1 MSTPHARNI
10 VRKLLAAN
18 KTMRIQELYA
28 RGLSEYPSTPFPDPP
43 PPKQYPAKNGGL
55 KPAPPPAPHPRH
67 PFRSKSYLKDRVLPD
82 LVATG
87 EIIRFHEVVPL
98 APGLASPKK
107 RPTKSKNAMET
118 AGVDVWQW
126 QLVGPQAQT
135 PEPLLEE
142 EPTPRSYDW
151 YLPNQLF
158 PAVIEP
164 EAKDKKPERHTYGAG
179 RWDHLNTHRH
189 DSAIF
194 LLLYHDK
201 TTKAKPLERL
211 NLDHTRCLCCGKNP
225 AVKYRPYTPLDL
237 HDRTWP
243 TKSITKPPIWLSTD
257 LRDGNQ
263 ALVNPMSIAQKT
275 RFFQEIVKC
284 GLKEVEISYPAASET
299 DFQFTRN
306 LIEGGF
312 IPDDV
317 LTPARADTI
326 TRTFESLAGAKKAI
340 LHMYN
345 ACCPCF
351 RDVVFRNSQD
361 ETVELAVTNTKLVRK
376 LVDEYSAKYGTQFKY
391 EYSPETFSQT
401 EPDFAVR
408 VCEEVKKAW
417 GKAGLGDERIIF
429 NLPATVEIA
438 TPNHYADQIELFG
451 RNISEREKVIISLH
465 PHNDRGTAVAAAELA
480 MMAGADRVE
489 GTLLGNGERTGNV
502 DIVTLAL
509 NQYTQGVSP
518 GLDFSDLQAVIDV
531 VTACTELPVHPRH
544 PYAGELVFTAFSGSH
559 QDAIKKGF
567 EAQVK
572 RHAADVKTG
581 NMLYWEI
588 PYLPIDPAE
597 LGCTYEAV
605 IRVNSQSGKG
615 GISYL
620 VKQALSLDLPR
631 RMQISFYQVIQAL
644 SEEAGREITMEDIV
658 SAFKKTYR
666 FGGGVHE
673 GRLVLKSFTLS
684 EVPPS
689 RPASPSQEN
698 GLHDT
703 GRRFEGKL
711 LVDGVVRMIRG
722 EGNGPLS
729 ALLNALRGHLDLDL
743 SVREYSEHSIGEGTS
758 VKAASYVELVK
769 PDADPNNKMTGGY
782 WGVGVDSNIAASALR
797 AVISA
802 ANNALGSGPVTPA
815 KAHIVESEA
824 DIAAAVYDSLS
835 LDLPRHLQTAFLK
848 VTKINT
854 ASTNGAISLDGLI
867 SLFRKTYEYD
877 QASQGP
883 FTLREYAI
891 LNKDP
896 HTRRFEGVV
905 SIAGQDEKVIGEGNG
920 PLSAF
925 LTGLH
930 TRLGKNARNPQV
942 PGAELNGLIEVREF
956 AQHSIGTGSD
966 VKAASYVLLGM
977 DAASNRR
984 TAWGIGVDEDISVSG
999 LRAVL
1004 SALYLAVDMPH
1015 QGPYVQPGDTL
1026 EGFLRYF
1033 WQSQIATAE
1042 RDEPDFKHPP
1052 LPLARIKKVM
1062 KNDPEVKM
1070 ISADAPI
1077 LFSKACEIFIS
1088 EITARAY
1095 LVAEQHKRRTLA
1107 KADVAR
1113 ALSKSDQFDFLIDI
1127 VPREEGAKRTAAES
1141 ALTTSAILPE
1151 GVQATEG
1158 LLEGEQANAGLMA
1171 QPIQGY
1177 PVSGPVNFAYPSGST
1192 HHQ

>member
-1 MSTPHARNI
+1 
-10 VRKLLAAN
+10 
-18 KTMRIQELYA
+18 MRIQDLYA
-28 RGLSEYPSTPFPDPP
+28 RGLSEYPATPFPPP
-43 PPKQYPAKNGGL
+43 PAPKQYPAQGGGL
-55 KPAPPPAPHPRH
+55 KPAPPPPPNPRH
-67 PFRSKSYLKDRVLPD
+67 PFRSHSYLKDKVIPELIE
-82 LVATG
+82 AG
-87 EIIRFHEVVPL
+87 EVEKFHSVITPT
-98 APGLASPKK
+98 PGLSTSNK
-107 RPTKSKNAMET
+107 RMTRSKDAIKSG
-118 AGVDVWQW
+118 GVDIWQW
-126 QLVGPQAQT
+126 RLTGRQARA
-135 PEPLLEE
+135 PEPRLED
-142 EPTPRSYDW
+142 EPIPDSHDW
-151 YLPNQLF
+151 YLPNRLF
-158 PAVIEP
+158 PAIT
-164 EAKDKKPERHTYGAG
+164 KGKKQKERDPYGPD
-179 RWDHLNTHRH
+179 RWDHLNTRRQN
-189 DSAIF
+189 ARPEKLRMKKEWVILVF
-194 LLLYHDK
+194 
-201 TTKAKPLERL
+201 
-211 NLDHTRCLCCGKNP
+211 GVKNP
-225 AVKYRPYTPLDL
+225 AVKYKPYTPLNL

-243 TKSITKPPIWLSTD
+243 AKTITKAPIWLSTD

-263 ALVNPMSIAQKT
+263 ALANPMSIAQKT
-275 RFFQEIVKC
+275 RFFQQIVKC
-284 GLKEVEISYPAASET
+284 GVKEIEISYPAASDT

-306 LIEGGF
+306 LIEGGL
-312 IPDDV
+312 IPDDVWIQV
-317 LTPARADTI
+317 LTPARADLI

-345 ACCPCF
+345 AF
-351 RDVVFRNSQD
+351 
-361 ETVELAVTNTKLVRK
+361 
-376 LVDEYSAKYGTQFKY
+376 
-391 EYSPETFSQT
+391 
-401 EPDFAVR
+401 
-408 VCEEVKKAW
+408 CEEVKKVW

-480 MMAGADRVE
+480 IMAGADRVE

-509 NQYTQGVSP
+509 NQYSQGVSP
-518 GLDFSDLQAVIDV
+518 GLDFSDLQGVIDI

-567 EAQVK
+567 EAQAK
-572 RHAADVKTG
+572 RHAADIKTG

-588 PYLPIDPAE
+588 PYLPIDPAD

-631 RMQISFYQVIQAL
+631 RMQISFYQIIQAL
-644 SEEAGREITMEDIV
+644 SEETGKEITMDDIV
-658 SAFKKTYR
+658 SAFKKAYR

-689 RPASPSQEN
+689 RPTSPTQEN
-698 GLHDT
+698 GIHDT

-711 LVDGVVRMIRG
+711 LVDGAVRMIRG

-729 ALLNALRGHLDLDL
+729 ALLDALRGHLDLNL

-758 VKAASYVELVK
+758 VKAASYVELIK
-769 PDADPNNKMTGGY
+769 PDADPNDKTIGGY

-802 ANNALGSGPVTPA
+802 ANNALGSDPVTPS

-824 DIAAAVYDSLS
+824 DIAGAVYDSLS

-848 VTKINT
+848 VTKLNT
-854 ASTNGAISLDGLI
+854 VSTNGAISLDGLI

-891 LNKDP
+891 LNKDA

-905 SIAGQDEKVIGEGNG
+905 SISGQDEKVIGEGNG

-930 TRLGKNARNPQV
+930 AHLSKNARTPQT
-942 PGAELNGLIEVREF
+942 PGAELHGPIEVREF
-956 AQHSIGTGSD
+956 SQHSIGTGSD

-1004 SALYLAVDMPH
+1004 SALCGLYKETP
-1015 QGPYVQPGDTL
+1015 
-1026 EGFLRYF
+1026 
-1033 WQSQIATAE
+1033 
-1042 RDEPDFKHPP
+1042 
-1052 LPLARIKKVM
+1052 
-1062 KNDPEVKM
+1062 
-1070 ISADAPI
+1070 
-1077 LFSKACEIFIS
+1077 
-1088 EITARAY
+1088 
-1095 LVAEQHKRRTLA
+1095 
-1107 KADVAR
+1107 
-1113 ALSKSDQFDFLIDI
+1113 KS
-1127 VPREEGAKRTAAES
+1127 
-1141 ALTTSAILPE
+1141 
-1151 GVQATEG
+1151 
-1158 LLEGEQANAGLMA
+1158 
-1171 QPIQGY
+1171 
-1177 PVSGPVNFAYPSGST
+1177 
-1192 HHQ
+1192 

>member
-1 MSTPHARNI
+1 MRCFHPNSRLVRNTIKLRRKISYYHNSTLHDAYAVGTCARST
-10 VRKLLAAN
+10 LAA
-18 KTMRIQELYA
+18 A
-28 RGLSEYPSTPFPDPP
+28 
-43 PPKQYPAKNGGL
+43 
-55 KPAPPPAPHPRH
+55 
-67 PFRSKSYLKDRVLPD
+67 
-82 LVATG
+82 
-87 EIIRFHEVVPL
+87 
-98 APGLASPKK
+98 
-107 RPTKSKNAMET
+107 
-118 AGVDVWQW
+118 
-126 QLVGPQAQT
+126 
-135 PEPLLEE
+135 
-142 EPTPRSYDW
+142 
-151 YLPNQLF
+151 
-158 PAVIEP
+158 
-164 EAKDKKPERHTYGAG
+164 
-179 RWDHLNTHRH
+179 NTSHFVY
-189 DSAIF
+189 S
-194 LLLYHDK
+194 
-201 TTKAKPLERL
+201 
-211 NLDHTRCLCCGKNP
+211 KNP

-243 TKSITKPPIWLSTD
+243 TKTITKSPIWLSTD

-263 ALVNPMSIAQKT
+263 ALANPMSIAQKT
-275 RFFQEIVKC
+275 RFFQHIVKC

-306 LIEGGF
+306 LIEGGL
-312 IPDDV
+312 IPDDVWIQASWVNECDALGRLPDIQV
-317 LTPARADTI
+317 LTPARADLI
-326 TRTFESLAGAKKAI
+326 TRTFEALAGAKKAI

-361 ETVELAVTNTKLVRK
+361 ETVELAVTHTKLVRK

-417 GKAGLGDERIIF
+417 GKAGLGEERIIF

-480 MMAGADRVE
+480 IMAGADRVE

-509 NQYTQGVSP
+509 NQYSQGVSP
-518 GLDFSDLQAVIDV
+518 GLDFSDLQSVIDV

-567 EAQVK
+567 EAQAK
-572 RHAADVKTG
+572 RHAADIKTG

-588 PYLPIDPAE
+588 PYLPIDPAD

-615 GISYL
+615 GIAYL
-620 VKQALSLDLPR
+620 VKQAMLLDLPR
-631 RMQISFYQVIQAL
+631 RMQVSFYQVIQLL
-644 SEEAGREITMEDIV
+644 SEETGKEITTEDIV

-684 EVPPS
+684 EVPLS

-698 GLHDT
+698 GVHDT
-703 GRRFEGKL
+703 GRRFEGRL
-711 LVDGVVRMIRG
+711 LVDGAVRMIRG

-729 ALLNALRGHLDLDL
+729 ALLDALRGHLDLSL

-769 PDADPNNKMTGGY
+769 SDVDPTDKTTSGY
-782 WGVGVDSNIAASALR
+782 WGVGVDSNIAGSALR

-802 ANNALGSGPVTPA
+802 ANNALGSDPVTPA
-815 KAHIVESEA
+815 KAHIVKSEA
-824 DIAAAVYDSLS
+824 DIATAVYDSLS

-854 ASTNGAISLDGLI
+854 ASTDGAISLDGLI

-877 QASQGP
+877 RASQGP

-891 LNKDP
+891 FNKDT
-896 HTRRFEGVV
+896 HTRRFEGIVTV
-905 SIAGQDEKVIGEGNG
+905 AGQAEKIIGEGNG

-925 LTGLH
+925 LNGLH
-930 TRLGKNARNPQV
+930 TRLGKNARSPQT
-942 PGAELNGLIEVREF
+942 PGAELHGLIEIREF

-977 DAASNRR
+977 DAASSRR

-1004 SALYLAVDMPH
+1004 SALFVAFRLVRSFQVLVHTQLPLDFEPC
-1015 QGPYVQPGDTL
+1015 
-1026 EGFLRYF
+1026 
-1033 WQSQIATAE
+1033 QIATAE
-1042 RDEPDFKHPP
+1042 REEPDFKHPP

-1127 VPREEGAKRTAAES
+1127 VPREEGSKRS
-1141 ALTTSAILPE
+1141 ARGGLNRNEPKPGPSTSGAVADGALSTDTNAILPE

-1158 LLEGEQANAGLMA
+1158 LLEGEQANARLMA
-1171 QPIQGY
+1171 QPMPGY

>member
-1 MSTPHARNI
+1 M
-10 VRKLLAAN
+10 LA
-18 KTMRIQELYA
+18 
-28 RGLSEYPSTPFPDPP
+28 
-43 PPKQYPAKNGGL
+43 
-55 KPAPPPAPHPRH
+55 
-67 PFRSKSYLKDRVLPD
+67 
-82 LVATG
+82 
-87 EIIRFHEVVPL
+87 
-98 APGLASPKK
+98 
-107 RPTKSKNAMET
+107 
-118 AGVDVWQW
+118 
-126 QLVGPQAQT
+126 
-135 PEPLLEE
+135 
-142 EPTPRSYDW
+142 
-151 YLPNQLF
+151 
-158 PAVIEP
+158 
-164 EAKDKKPERHTYGAG
+164 
-179 RWDHLNTHRH
+179 
-189 DSAIF
+189 
-194 LLLYHDK
+194 
-201 TTKAKPLERL
+201 
-211 NLDHTRCLCCGKNP
+211 NP

-243 TKSITKPPIWLSTD
+243 TKTITKAPIWLSTD

-263 ALVNPMSIAQKT
+263 ALANPMSIAQKT
-275 RFFQEIVKC
+275 RFFQHIVKC
-284 GLKEVEISYPAASET
+284 GLKEIEISYPAASEP
-299 DFQFTRN
+299 DFQFTLNELNGDLLYLPN
-306 LIEGGF
+306 LQ
-312 IPDDV
+312 V
-317 LTPARADTI
+317 LTPARTDLI
-326 TRTFESLAGAKKAI
+326 TRTFEALAGAKKAI

-361 ETVELAVTNTKLVRK
+361 ETVELAVTHTKLVRK

-480 MMAGADRVE
+480 IMAGADRVE

-509 NQYTQGVSP
+509 NQYSQGVSP
-518 GLDFSDLQAVIDV
+518 GLDFSDLQGVIDV
-531 VTACTELPVHPRH
+531 VTACTELAVHPRH

-567 EAQVK
+567 EAQAK

-588 PYLPIDPAE
+588 PYLPIDPAD

-615 GISYL
+615 GVSYL

-631 RMQISFYQVIQAL
+631 RMQISFYQVIQTL
-644 SEEAGREITMEDIV
+644 SEETGKEITMEDIV

-698 GLHDT
+698 GLYDT

-711 LVDGVVRMIRG
+711 LVDGAVRMIRG

-729 ALLNALRGHLDLDL
+729 ALLDALRGHLDLDL

-769 PDADPNNKMTGGY
+769 PDADPNNKAIGGY

-802 ANNALGSGPVTPA
+802 ANNALGSDRVTLA

-824 DIAAAVYDSLS
+824 DIATAVYDSLS
-835 LDLPRHLQTAFLK
+835 LELPRHLQTAFLK
-848 VTKINT
+848 VTKVHT

-891 LNKDP
+891 LNKDA

-905 SIAGQDEKVIGEGNG
+905 SIAGQNETVVGEGNG

-930 TRLGKNARNPQV
+930 TRLGKNARNPQT
-942 PGAELNGLIEVREF
+942 PGAELHGLIEVKEF
-956 AQHSIGTGSD
+956 SQHSIGTGSD

-977 DAASNRR
+977 DTASNRR
-984 TAWGIGVDEDISVSG
+984 TAWGIGVDEDIAVSG

-1004 SALYLAVDMPH
+1004 SALYIAVEMPH

-1033 WQSQIATAE
+1033 WQCQIATAE

-1070 ISADAPI
+1070 ISADGGSH
-1077 LFSKACEIFIS
+1077 LSFSPKPAKVIFIS

-1127 VPREEGAKRTAAES
+1127 VPREEGSKRSARGGLNRNEPKPGPSASGTAIES
-1141 ALTTSAILPE
+1141 ALTTDTSGILPE
-1151 GVQATEG
+1151 GVQAAEG
-1158 LLEGEQANAGLMA
+1158 LLEGEQANGGLMA
-1171 QPIQGY
+1171 QPIPGY

>member
-1 MSTPHARNI
+1 MPM
-10 VRKLLAAN
+10 L
-18 KTMRIQELYA
+18 
-28 RGLSEYPSTPFPDPP
+28 
-43 PPKQYPAKNGGL
+43 
-55 KPAPPPAPHPRH
+55 
-67 PFRSKSYLKDRVLPD
+67 
-82 LVATG
+82 
-87 EIIRFHEVVPL
+87 
-98 APGLASPKK
+98 
-107 RPTKSKNAMET
+107 
-118 AGVDVWQW
+118 
-126 QLVGPQAQT
+126 
-135 PEPLLEE
+135 
-142 EPTPRSYDW
+142 
-151 YLPNQLF
+151 
-158 PAVIEP
+158 
-164 EAKDKKPERHTYGAG
+164 
-179 RWDHLNTHRH
+179 
-189 DSAIF
+189 
-194 LLLYHDK
+194 
-201 TTKAKPLERL
+201 
-211 NLDHTRCLCCGKNP
+211 KNP

-243 TKSITKPPIWLSTD
+243 SNTITKPPIWLSTD

-263 ALVNPMSIAQKT
+263 ALANPMSIAQKT
-275 RFFQEIVKC
+275 RFFQQIVKC
-284 GLKEVEISYPAASET
+284 GLKEIEIAYPAASDT

-306 LIEGGF
+306 LIEGGL

-317 LTPARADTI
+317 LTPARADLI
-326 TRTFESLAGAKKAI
+326 TRTFEALAGAKKAV

-361 ETVELAVTNTKLVRK
+361 ETVELAVTHTKLVRK

-408 VCEEVKKAW
+408 VCEEVKKTW
-417 GKAGLGDERIIF
+417 GKAGLGEERIIF

-438 TPNHYADQIELFG
+438 TPNHYADQIELFA

-509 NQYTQGVSP
+509 NQYSQGVSP

-559 QDAIKKGF
+559 QDAVKKGF
-567 EAQVK
+567 EAQAK
-572 RHAADVKTG
+572 RHAADIKTG

-588 PYLPIDPAE
+588 PYLPIDPAD

-620 VKQALSLDLPR
+620 VKQALALDLPR
-631 RMQISFYQVIQAL
+631 RMQVSFYQVIQAL
-644 SEEAGREITMEDIV
+644 SEETGKEITMEDIV
-658 SAFKKTYR
+658 SSFKKVYR

-689 RPASPSQEN
+689 RPTSPNQEN
-698 GLHDT
+698 GVNDT

-711 LVDGVVRMIRG
+711 LVDGAVRMIRG

-729 ALLNALRGHLDLDL
+729 ALLDALHGHLDLNL

-758 VKAASYVELVK
+758 VKAASYVELIK
-769 PDADPNNKMTGGY
+769 PDADPNDKRVGGY
-782 WGVGVDSNIAASALR
+782 WGVGVDANIAASALR

-802 ANNALGSGPVTPA
+802 ANNALGNDPVTPA

-824 DIAAAVYDSLS
+824 DIATAVYDSLS
-835 LDLPRHLQTAFLK
+835 LELPRHLQTAFFK
-848 VTKINT
+848 VTKLNT
-854 ASTNGAISLDGLI
+854 ASTNGSISPDGLI

-891 LNKDP
+891 LKKDNQ
-896 HTRRFEGVV
+896 TRRFEGNV
-905 SIAGQDEKVIGEGNG
+905 SIAGQSEEIVGEGNG

-925 LTGLH
+925 LAGLH
-930 TRLGKNARNPQV
+930 TRLGKNARSPQT
-942 PGAELNGLIEVREF
+942 PGAELHGQIEIREF
-956 AQHSIGTGSD
+956 AQHSIGTGSS

-977 DAASNRR
+977 DAVANRR
-984 TAWGIGVDEDISVSG
+984 TAWGIGVDEDIS
-999 LRAVL
+999 AHVL
-1004 SALYLAVDMPH
+1004 DIPVEMPH

-1026 EGFLRYF
+1026 DGFLRYF
-1033 WQSQIATAE
+1033 WQCQIATAE
-1042 RDEPDFKHPP
+1042 REEPDFKHPP

-1062 KNDPEVKM
+1062 KNDPEVKQM
-1070 ISADAPI
+1070 VGACVFLKLFSATDVETSTTAPI

-1088 EITARAY
+1088 EVTARAY

-1127 VPREEGAKRTAAES
+1127 VPREEGSKRSARGGLNRNEPKPGPSGSGTAIATDS
-1141 ALTTSAILPE
+1141 ALTADAGAILPDNL
-1151 GVQATEG
+1151 QAAEG

-1171 QPIQGY
+1171 QPIPGY
-1177 PVSGPVNFAYPSGST
+1177 PVSGPVNFAYPSGSG

>member
-1 MSTPHARNI
+1 MPM
-10 VRKLLAAN
+10 L
-18 KTMRIQELYA
+18 
-28 RGLSEYPSTPFPDPP
+28 
-43 PPKQYPAKNGGL
+43 
-55 KPAPPPAPHPRH
+55 
-67 PFRSKSYLKDRVLPD
+67 
-82 LVATG
+82 
-87 EIIRFHEVVPL
+87 
-98 APGLASPKK
+98 
-107 RPTKSKNAMET
+107 
-118 AGVDVWQW
+118 
-126 QLVGPQAQT
+126 
-135 PEPLLEE
+135 
-142 EPTPRSYDW
+142 
-151 YLPNQLF
+151 
-158 PAVIEP
+158 
-164 EAKDKKPERHTYGAG
+164 
-179 RWDHLNTHRH
+179 
-189 DSAIF
+189 
-194 LLLYHDK
+194 
-201 TTKAKPLERL
+201 
-211 NLDHTRCLCCGKNP
+211 KNP
-225 AVKYRPYTPLDL
+225 EVKYRPYTPLDL

-243 TKSITKPPIWLSTD
+243 TKTITKPPIWLSTD

-263 ALVNPMSIAQKT
+263 ALANPMSIAQKT
-275 RFFQEIVKC
+275 RFFQQIVKC
-284 GLKEVEISYPAASET
+284 GLKEIEISYPAASET

-306 LIEGGF
+306 LIEGGL
-312 IPDDV
+312 IPDDVWIQV
-317 LTPARADTI
+317 LTPARADLI
-326 TRTFESLAGAKKAI
+326 TRTFEALAGAKKAI

-361 ETVELAVTNTKLVRK
+361 ETVELAVTHTN
-376 LVDEYSAKYGTQFKY
+376 SI
-391 EYSPETFSQT
+391 
-401 EPDFAVR
+401 R

-480 MMAGADRVE
+480 IMAGADRVE

-509 NQYTQGVSP
+509 NQYSQGVSP

-567 EAQVK
+567 EAQAK
-572 RHAADVKTG
+572 RHAADIKTG

-588 PYLPIDPAE
+588 PYLPIDPAD

-631 RMQISFYQVIQAL
+631 RMQVSFYQVIQAL
-644 SEEAGREITMEDIV
+644 SEETGKEITMEDIV
-658 SAFKKTYR
+658 SSFKKTYR
-666 FGGGVHE
+666 FGGGVNE

-684 EVPPS
+684 EVPLS

-698 GLHDT
+698 EVHDT

-711 LVDGVVRMIRG
+711 LVDGAVRMVRG

-729 ALLNALRGHLDLDL
+729 ALLDALRGHLDLNL

-769 PDADPNNKMTGGY
+769 PDADPNDKTSGGY

-802 ANNALGSGPVTPA
+802 ANNALGNDPVTPA

-824 DIAAAVYDSLS
+824 DIATAVYDSLS

-848 VTKINT
+848 VTKLNT

-877 QASQGP
+877 QTSQGP

-891 LNKDP
+891 LNKDA
-896 HTRRFEGVV
+896 HTRRFEGIV
-905 SIAGQDEKVIGEGNG
+905 SIGGKDESIVGEGNG

-930 TRLGKNARNPQV
+930 SRLGKNARTPQT
-942 PGAELNGLIEVREF
+942 PGAELHGLIEIREF

-984 TAWGIGVDEDISVSG
+984 TAWGIGVDEDISSPGFVKFRTN
-999 LRAVL
+999 LV
-1004 SALYLAVDMPH
+1004 VEMPH
-1015 QGPYVQPGDTL
+1015 QGPFVQPGDTL

-1033 WQSQIATAE
+1033 WQCQIATAE
-1042 RDEPDFKHPP
+1042 REEPDFKHPP

-1062 KNDPEVKM
+1062 KSDPEVKM

-1127 VPREEGAKRTAAES
+1127 VPREEGSKRS
-1141 ALTTSAILPE
+1141 ARGGLNRNEPKPGAILPE
-1151 GVQATEG
+1151 SVPAPEG
-1158 LLEGEQANAGLMA
+1158 LLEGANSGLMA
-1171 QPIQGY
+1171 QPIPGY

>member
-10 VRKLLAAN
+10 VRRLLAAN
-18 KTMRIQELYA
+18 GTMRVQDLYT
-28 RGLSEYPSTPFPDPP
+28 RGLSEFPATPFPHPP
-43 PPKQYPAKNGGL
+43 PPKQYPAKGGGL
-55 KPAPPPAPHPRH
+55 KPAPPPAPNPGH
-67 PFRSKSYLKDRVLPD
+67 PFRSRSYLKDRVLPE

-87 EIIRFHEVVPL
+87 EIKRFHAIVPP
-98 APGLASPKK
+98 APGLPAPKK
-107 RPTKSKNAMET
+107 RATKSKT
-118 AGVDVWQW
+118 AIDTGLVDVWRW
-126 QLVGPQAQT
+126 QLIGPQAEAA
-135 PEPLLEE
+135 EPQLEE
-142 EPTPRSYDW
+142 EPTPESHNW

-158 PAVIEP
+158 PVTPDPKE
-164 EAKDKKPERHTYGAG
+164 KKKKARDPYGPG
-179 RWDHLNTHRH
+179 RWDHLNTRRGNKRPEK
-189 DSAIF
+189 
-194 LLLYHDK
+194 LR
-201 TTKAKPLERL
+201 LEK
-211 NLDHTRCLCCGKNP
+211 DKNP

-243 TKSITKPPIWLSTD
+243 TKTITKAPIWMSTD

-263 ALVNPMSIAQKT
+263 ALANPMSIAQKT
-275 RFFQEIVKC
+275 RFFQHIVKC
-284 GLKEVEISYPAASET
+284 GLKEIEIAYPAASDT

-306 LIEGGF
+306 LIEGGL

-317 LTPARADTI
+317 LTPARADLI

-351 RDVVFRNSQD
+351 RDVVFRNTQD
-361 ETVELAVTNTKLVRK
+361 ETVELAVTHTKLVRK
-376 LVDEYSAKYGTQFKY
+376 LVEEYSAKYGTQFKY

-480 MMAGADRVE
+480 IMAGADRVE

-509 NQYTQGVSP
+509 NQYSQGVSP
-518 GLDFSDLQAVIDV
+518 GLDFSDLQGVIDV

-567 EAQVK
+567 EAQAK
-572 RHAADVKTG
+572 RHAADIKTG

-588 PYLPIDPAE
+588 PYLPIDPAD

-631 RMQISFYQVIQAL
+631 RMQVSFYQVIQAL
-644 SEEAGREITMEDIV
+644 SEDTGKEITMEDIV

-666 FGGGVHE
+666 FGGGVYE

-698 GLHDT
+698 GVHDT

-711 LVDGVVRMIRG
+711 LVDGAVRMIRG

-729 ALLNALRGHLDLDL
+729 ALLDALRGHLDLNL

-758 VKAASYVELVK
+758 VKAASYVELIK
-769 PDADPNNKMTGGY
+769 PDADPNDKTIGGY

-797 AVISA
+797 GVISA
-802 ANNALGSGPVTPA
+802 ANHALGSDPVTPA

-824 DIAAAVYDSLS
+824 DIATAVYDSLS

-848 VTKINT
+848 VTKLHT
-854 ASTNGAISLDGLI
+854 ASTNGSISLDGLI

-877 QASQGP
+877 QTTQGP
-883 FTLREYAI
+883 FSLREYAI
-891 LNKDP
+891 LNKDA

-905 SIAGQDEKVIGEGNG
+905 SIAGQNEEIIGEGNG

-925 LTGLH
+925 LAGLH
-930 TRLGKNARNPQV
+930 TRLSKNARTPQT
-942 PGAELNGLIEVREF
+942 PGAGLHGLIEVKEF
-956 AQHSIGTGSD
+956 AQHSIGTGTD

-1004 SALYLAVDMPH
+1004 SALCGLYKETP
-1015 QGPYVQPGDTL
+1015 
-1026 EGFLRYF
+1026 
-1033 WQSQIATAE
+1033 
-1042 RDEPDFKHPP
+1042 
-1052 LPLARIKKVM
+1052 
-1062 KNDPEVKM
+1062 KN
-1070 ISADAPI
+1070 
-1077 LFSKACEIFIS
+1077 
-1088 EITARAY
+1088 
-1095 LVAEQHKRRTLA
+1095 
-1107 KADVAR
+1107 
-1113 ALSKSDQFDFLIDI
+1113 
-1127 VPREEGAKRTAAES
+1127 
-1141 ALTTSAILPE
+1141 
-1151 GVQATEG
+1151 
-1158 LLEGEQANAGLMA
+1158 
-1171 QPIQGY
+1171 
-1177 PVSGPVNFAYPSGST
+1177 
-1192 HHQ
+1192 

>member
-18 KTMRIQELYA
+18 SKMRIQDLYA
-28 RGLSEYPSTPFPDPP
+28 RGLSEFPATPFPSPP
-43 PPKQYPAKNGGL
+43 PPKRYPARGGGL
-55 KPAPPPAPHPRH
+55 KAAPPPAPNPGH
-67 PFRSKSYLKDRVLPD
+67 PFRSKSYLKDKVLPD

-87 EIIRFHEVVPL
+87 EIKRLHEIMPPT
-98 APGLASPKK
+98 PGLAS
-107 RPTKSKNAMET
+107 SKARVTRSRHALDT

-126 QLVGPQAQT
+126 QLVGPQAEV
-135 PEPLLEE
+135 PKPLLED
-142 EPTPRSYDW
+142 EPIPESHDW
-151 YLPNQLF
+151 HRPNELF
-158 PAVIEP
+158 PAIAHK
-164 EAKDKKPERHTYGAG
+164 AKDQKAKRDPYGSG
-179 RWDHLNTHRH
+179 RWDHLNTRKRNARPEKLKMEK
-189 DSAIF
+189 D
-194 LLLYHDK
+194 
-201 TTKAKPLERL
+201 
-211 NLDHTRCLCCGKNP
+211 KNP

-243 TKSITKPPIWLSTD
+243 TKTITKAPIWLSTD

-263 ALVNPMSIAQKT
+263 ALANPMSIAQKT
-275 RFFQEIVKC
+275 RFFQHIVKC
-284 GLKEVEISYPAASET
+284 GLKEIEISYPAASEP

-306 LIEGGF
+306 LIEGGL

-317 LTPARADTI
+317 LTPARTDLI
-326 TRTFESLAGAKKAI
+326 TRTFEALAGAKKAV

-361 ETVELAVTNTKLVRK
+361 ETVELAVTHTKLVRK

-451 RNISEREKVIISLH
+451 RNITEREKVIISLH

-480 MMAGADRVE
+480 IMAGADRVE

-509 NQYTQGVSP
+509 NQYSQGISP
-518 GLDFSDLQAVIDV
+518 GLDFSDLQGVVDV
-531 VTACTELPVHPRH
+531 VTACTELAVHPRH

-567 EAQVK
+567 EAQAK

-588 PYLPIDPAE
+588 PYLPIDPAD

-615 GISYL
+615 GVSYL

-631 RMQISFYQVIQAL
+631 RMQISFYQVVQAL
-644 SEEAGREITMEDIV
+644 SEETGKEITMEDIV

-666 FGGGVHE
+666 FGGGPHE

-689 RPASPSQEN
+689 RPASPGQEN
-698 GLHDT
+698 GLYDT

-711 LVDGVVRMIRG
+711 LVDGAVRMIRG

-729 ALLNALRGHLDLDL
+729 ALLDALRGHLDLDL

-769 PDADPNNKMTGGY
+769 PDTDPNNKTIGGY

-802 ANNALGSGPVTPA
+802 ANNALGSDRVTPA

-824 DIAAAVYDSLS
+824 DIATAVYDSLS

-854 ASTNGAISLDGLI
+854 ASTNGAISPDGLI

-877 QASQGP
+877 QTSQGP
-883 FTLREYAI
+883 FTLREYAVI
-891 LNKDP
+891 TKDA

-905 SIAGQDEKVIGEGNG
+905 SIAGQNEKVVGEGNG

-930 TRLGKNARNPQV
+930 TRLGKNARNPQT
-942 PGAELNGLIEVREF
+942 PGAELHGLIEVKEF
-956 AQHSIGTGSD
+956 SQHSIGTGSD
-966 VKAASYVLLGM
+966 VKAASYILLGM
-977 DAASNRR
+977 DAASSRR
-984 TAWGIGVDEDISVSG
+984 TAWGIGVDEDI
-999 LRAVL
+999 A
-1004 SALYLAVDMPH
+1004 
-1015 QGPYVQPGDTL
+1015 
-1026 EGFLRYF
+1026 
-1033 WQSQIATAE
+1033 IATAE

-1127 VPREEGAKRTAAES
+1127 VPREEGSKRSARGGLNRNEPKSGPSASGTAIES
-1141 ALTTSAILPE
+1141 ALTTDTSAILPE
-1151 GVQATEG
+1151 GVQPTEG

-1171 QPIQGY
+1171 QPIPGY